1 MKMSKG
7 KRMTKEEVEYL
18 LSQREK
24 EIEELR
30 ETQLYIEAKNYEETQ
45 RARAEGYQ
53 EAIREVFTLLKD
65 ILAKGNNNE

>member
-1 MKMSKG
+1 MSKG
-7 KRMTKEEVEYL
+7 KKITKEELEHL

-24 EIEELR
+24 EIAELR

-65 ILAKGNNNE
+65 IFAKGDNNEQ